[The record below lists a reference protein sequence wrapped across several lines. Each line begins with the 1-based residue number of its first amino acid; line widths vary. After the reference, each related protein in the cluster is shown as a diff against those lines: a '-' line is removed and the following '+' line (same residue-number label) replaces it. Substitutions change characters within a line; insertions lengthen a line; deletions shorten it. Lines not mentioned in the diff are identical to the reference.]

1 MKITSNAGYDVILM
15 TSQEE
20 QRRYRYKENLL
31 FRKLCSERHV
41 HEKRDFDHG
50 GFGIQNR
57 TQKGRAMVL
66 ALCTILNVED
76 LHEITQKGV
85 RLHNGH
91 LIRILHW
98 QYRRR
103 RSGRGTPL

>member
-1 MKITSNAGYDVILM
+1 MLG
-15 TSQEE
+15 
-20 QRRYRYKENLL
+20 
-31 FRKLCSERHV
+31 RHV
-41 HEKRDFDHG
+41 HEKRDLDHG

-57 TQKGRAMVL
+57 SQKSRAMVL

-91 LIRILHW
+91 LVRILHR
-98 QYRRR
+98 QYRDNGHREEAPHFR
-103 RSGRGTPL
+103 CDT